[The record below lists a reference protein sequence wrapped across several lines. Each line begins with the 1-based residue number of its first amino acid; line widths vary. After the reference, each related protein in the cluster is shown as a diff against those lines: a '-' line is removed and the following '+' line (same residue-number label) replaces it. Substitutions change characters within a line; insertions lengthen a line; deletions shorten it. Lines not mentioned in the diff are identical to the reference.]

1 MVKEIVL
8 KCKNFIFVKT
18 LDKIPVKQKLSCY
31 PKLNLVINKTITDPI
46 VLPKTS

>member
-1 MVKEIVL
+1 MVREIVL
-8 KCKNFIFVKT
+8 ECKNFIFAKT
-18 LDKIPVKQKLSCY
+18 LGKVALKQKLSCY